1 MAVAPLY
8 LADKSA
14 LARLHH
20 PPVARRLGPLLVDGL
35 VATTPIID
43 LEVLYSA
50 RSLADYE
57 EILAE
62 RGALPSFPLTP
73 EVTDHAIDIQRRLAR
88 RGRHRVPIPDVLVA
102 AVAELNDLAVIHYDA
117 DYDRIAEVTGQR
129 CEWVVPRGSL

>member
-14 LARLHH
+14 LARLRH
-20 PPVARRLGPLLVDGL
+20 PAVARRLGPLLVDGL

-50 RSLADYE
+50 RSPADYE

-62 RGALPSFPLTP
+62 RGALPSLPLTP
-73 EVTDHAIDIQRRLAR
+73 EVTDRAIEVQHRLAR
-88 RGRHRVPIPDVLVA
+88 SGRHRLPLPDLLIA
-102 AVAELNDLAVIHYDA
+102 ATAELNDLAVLHYDA
-117 DYDRIAEVTGQR
+117 DYDRIADVTGQR
-129 CEWVVPRGSL
+129 CEWVAPQGSL

>member
-62 RGALPSFPLTP
+62 RDALPSFPLTP
-73 EVTDHAIDIQRRLAR
+73 EVTDHAIDIQRQLAQL
-88 RGRHRVPIPDVLVA
+88 GRHRLPLPDLLIA
-102 AVAELNDLAVIHYDA
+102 AVAGLNDLAVIHYDA
-117 DYDRIAEVTGQR
+117 DYDRIAEVTGQP
-129 CEWVVPRGSL
+129 CEWVVPRGSI

>member
-8 LADKSA
+8 LTDKSA

-20 PPVARRLGPLLVDGL
+20 PPVAGRLGPLLIDGL

-50 RSLADYE
+50 RSPADYE
-57 EILAE
+57 DILAE
-62 RGALPSFPLTP
+62 RRALPSFPLTA
-73 EVTDHAIDIQRRLAR
+73 EVTDRAIDVQRQLAR
-88 RGRHRVPIPDVLVA
+88 GGRHRLPLPDLLIA
-102 AVAELNDLAVIHYDA
+102 AVAELNDLAVLHYDA

-129 CEWVVPRGSL
+129 CDWVVPRGSL

>member
-20 PPVARRLGPLLVDGL
+20 RPVARRLGPLLVDGL

-43 LEVLYSA
+43 LKVLYSA

-88 RGRHRVPIPDVLVA
+88 RGRHRVPIPDLLVA
-102 AVAELNDLAVIHYDA
+102 AVAGLNDLAVLHYDA
-117 DYDRIAEVTGQR
+117 DYDRIAEVTGQP
-129 CEWVVPRGSL
+129 CEWVVPRGSI